1 MTTIEAPTYLPQTSA
16 SGGRPPRRLLLG
28 MMLVMFVSGGG
39 IGAGSTLMLI
49 NRRIEE
55 NENRHDP
62 KIVGQ
67 RVVQELTEKLSLN
80 DEQAAEVDRIMND
93 HLDAIDRLRREVI
106 FPKMRDQFEQMK
118 EQVDAVLDDQQRA
131 QYHAWLEERK
141 KRVCPPGGAHGH
153 NGHNRTSKDAQSGTT
168 ATTNPSSARVHT
180 EK

>member
-1 MTTIEAPTYLPQTSA
+1 MTTIEAPTYLPETSA

-62 KIVGQ
+62 KMVGL
-67 RVVQELTEKLSLN
+67 RVAQELTEKLSLN
-80 DEQAAEVDRIMND
+80 EEQAAEVERIMND
-93 HLDAIDRLRREVI
+93 HMAAIDRLRRDVI

-131 QYHAWLEERK
+131 QYHAWLDERK
-141 KRVCPPGGAHGH
+141 KRVCPPNGAHGH
-153 NGHNRTSKDAQSGTT
+153 NGHNRNSNDGESNTT
-168 ATTNPSSARVHT
+168 AASNPSPESSKPA
-180 EK
+180 K